1 MPVSIFV
8 FIFGCIIGSFLSVCI
23 FRIPMSRFERGDEEP
38 QEGDPKPPVLPAGI
52 ENVGISSPARS
63 FCPSCGKK
71 LEWWHN
77 IPVVSWV
84 LLRGRCGFCK
94 APISARYPIVELM
107 SGCCALLTVHQYGIT
122 PTGFLI
128 FAFAAALIVISFI
141 DFDYYIIPNLIS
153 IPGTVLGIAIGLGN
167 QFFHVFD
174 PPFAASVTDSLLG
187 ILAGGG
193 FLLFI
198 SEVYLRLRKIEGL
211 GMGDVKLLAMTGAFF
226 GAPGAIYT
234 IFVGSCLGAIL
245 GVLGIVLLRRSANQQ
260 IPFGPYLAIA
270 TALFMYTGDLL
281 VIWWARIM
289 GMLLGV

>member
-1 MPVSIFV
+1 
-8 FIFGCIIGSFLSVCI
+8 
-23 FRIPMSRFERGDEEP
+23 MSRFERSDEEP
-38 QEGDPKPPVLPAGI
+38 VEGDPKPPVLPAGI
-52 ENVGISSPARS
+52 ENIGISSPARS

-77 IPVVSWV
+77 IPIVSW
-84 LLRGRCGFCK
+84 LLLKGKCGFCK
-94 APISARYPIVELM
+94 ASISARYPIVELL
-107 SGCCALLTVHQYGIT
+107 SGGFAVLAVVQYGVT

-153 IPGTVLGIAIGLGN
+153 LPGTVLGICIGLGN
-167 QFFHVFD
+167 QYFHIFGAPV
-174 PPFAASVTDSLLG
+174 AATITESLFG

-226 GAPGAIYT
+226 GVPGAIYT

-245 GVLGIVLLRRSANQQ
+245 GVVGIVVFRRSASQQ

-270 TALFMYTGDLL
+270 TGLFMFTGDLL
-281 VIWWARIM
+281 VVWWARVM